1 MPRASDQARPRRD
14 RDSVGEPGQAEVR
27 VRYAETDQMGR
38 AYHAH
43 YVVWCEVAR
52 TDLMRGLG
60 TSYGDLEERG
70 IYLPVS
76 DLEISFR
83 RAAEYEDRVRIT
95 TEVERVRSRSVT
107 FGYELHRQPEEELLA
122 RARTELVC
130 VNADGAPR
138 RLPDRVRQVLREQAL
153 ESP

>member
-1 MPRASDQARPRRD
+1 
-14 RDSVGEPGQAEVR
+14 
-27 VRYAETDQMGR
+27 MGR

-43 YVVWCEVAR
+43 YVVWCEVGR

-107 FGYELHRQPEEELLA
+107 FGYELHRQPGGELLA

-138 RLPDRVRQVLREQAL
+138 RIPDCLREALREQAGK
-153 ESP
+153 SP

>member
-1 MPRASDQARPRRD
+1 M
-14 RDSVGEPGQAEVR
+14 EVR

-43 YVVWCEVAR
+43 YVVWCEVGR

-60 TSYGDLEERG
+60 TSYGELEERG
-70 IYLPVS
+70 VYLPVS
-76 DLEISFR
+76 NLEVSFR

-95 TEVERVRSRSVT
+95 TDVETVRSRSVT
-107 FGYELHRQPEEELLA
+107 FDYELHRLPDGELLA

-130 VNADGAPR
+130 VNGDGAPR
-138 RLPDRVRQVLREQAL
+138 RLPDGVLELLRGRAV